1 MAKVTAPLMSMDAS
15 GKFGGALVFGKW
27 KGRPTVRKLVT
38 PANPQS
44 ANQTTSRNII
54 RVLGAGQHFASLTT
68 LKRSGETLTDKAEL
82 TALAPSGQAWNGF
95 LVKSAVGAGDVNYT
109 AATTAYAALQAAEKT
124 AWNTAAAAL
133 TPPIPAVAQ
142 ATAGGGTGTAMTA
155 GEVFF
160 HYCYGLYMA
169 GVMATAP
176 GATPPTYA

>member
-38 PANPQS
+38 PSNPQS
-44 ANQTTSRNII
+44 TDQVASRNAV
-54 RVLGAGQHFASLTT
+54 RVLAAGQHFANLTA
-68 LKRSGETLTDKAEL
+68 LVRSGETLTDKAEL
-82 TALAPSGQAWNGF
+82 VSRAPSGQAWNGF
-95 LVKSAVGAGDVNYT
+95 LVKSGIGAGQVNYD
-109 AATTAYAALQAAEKT
+109 AATAAYAALQAGDRT
-124 AWNTAAAAL
+124 AWNTAAGAL
-133 TPPIPAVAQ
+133 TPAIPAVAQ
-142 ATAGGGTGTAMTA
+142 QVAGGGAGTPLTA

-160 HYCYGLYMA
+160 HYCYALYVA